1 MFKILIADD
10 DRFVRTLLQNL
21 LRNAGHA
28 TFTAC
33 NGREA
38 FEIAQTHKIDLAL
51 MDMNMPEVD
60 GWTATRLIRER
71 FDHQVEV
78 IAVTAFGL
86 PGDRARAAAAG
97 CTRFLTKPIDIN
109 SLAATIAEVMDAR
122 SSS

>member
-1 MFKILIADD
+1 MLKILIADD
-10 DRFVRTLLQNL
+10 DRFVRTLLQNF

-28 TFTAC
+28 VFAAC

-38 FEIAQTHKIDLAL
+38 FKIAQEHEIDLVL

-71 FDHQVEV
+71 FDNQIEV
-78 IAVTAFGL
+78 IAVTAFDL
-86 PGDRARAAAAG
+86 PGDRARASAAG

-109 SLAATIAEVMDAR
+109 TLAITIAEVIDAR
-122 SSS
+122 PS